1 MRQEVSAIKPLARRF
16 THTLCA
22 TAIAAAAVAAEA
34 VAQTGGWLLVTP
46 PAAPEKRALM
56 KVYAA
61 GSDAEV
67 QAAVASLPG
76 DEQVRLVTKVY
87 KILTI
92 PTVAA
97 RTEALLAVLQDTSA
111 PVARWRRIE
120 RFDSAASCEQQRQR
134 ALQSFERAAESVRS
148 SSPDGDELA
157 LAEWTIFE
165 GLAACRLSRCVPEST
180 LLSR

>member
-1 MRQEVSAIKPLARRF
+1 MGNLLINRAARGFALAISGA
-16 THTLCA
+16 A
-22 TAIAAAAVAAEA
+22 VAIAVFSAAAVAE
-34 VAQTGGWLLVTP
+34 TSRGWLLVTP
-46 PAAPEKRALM
+46 PPIPEKRTLM
-56 KVYAA
+56 KVYVA

-67 QAAVASLPG
+67 QAAVATLPG

-97 RTEALLAVLQDTSA
+97 RTEALLDALQDTSA

-120 RFDSAASCEQQRQR
+120 KFDSAASCEQQRQR
-134 ALQSFERAAESVRS
+134 ALQSFERAAESVRA